1 MRKSRKAFKQ
11 CFVRLN
17 LKQRNKMTYLQ
28 DLEKVTSEEELDQ
41 LIQKQATQHL
51 RVPVTNDMGSIMSIM
66 AFGIDETKQAAHEGL
81 DAEIEIRIDFP

>member
-1 MRKSRKAFKQ
+1 
-11 CFVRLN
+11 
-17 LKQRNKMTYLQ
+17 MTYLQ

-66 AFGIDETKQAAHEGL
+66 AFGIDETKRAATEGL